1 VGDRPGAGDVHLLP
15 QLTPVNPLL
24 SDEPGVAATDNTGMR
39 RDLFH
44 AKKLLL
50 SIAALGAAASIA
62 GLGTFAT
69 FTSSTSASNT
79 IASGT
84 LSLTAP
90 FSRLGT
96 GASPIAPGDT
106 MQRAIDLSY
115 SGSIS
120 FGSATL
126 TTSASP
132 SSLLDTDATNGL
144 QIAIDKCSAAWTE
157 SGPPYTYTCGGS
169 TSTLLASRALVGSNT
184 ALSNL
189 PLTASST
196 DHLRVTL
203 TFPSGAGNTLQ
214 SQSSTVSYTFSGTQ
228 RAGTDQQELRRRG
241 GVRGQHLAQVLAGE
255 RIPEARVLPS
265 GSAPPRPPPG
275 SA

>member
-1 VGDRPGAGDVHLLP
+1 MRRNLLP
-15 QLTPVNPLL
+15 
-24 SDEPGVAATDNTGMR
+24 AR
-39 RDLFH
+39 
-44 AKKLLL
+44 KLLL
-50 SIAALGAAASIA
+50 SLAAFGAAASIV

-69 FTSSTSASNT
+69 FTSSTSTSNT

-96 GASPIAPGDT
+96 GASPIAAGDT

-115 SGSIS
+115 SGTIS

-126 TTSASP
+126 TTNATS

-144 QIAIDKCSAAWTE
+144 QLAIDKCSQAWTE

-169 TSTLLASRALVGSNT
+169 TSTVLASRALIGSSI

-189 PLTASST
+189 TLTAAST
-196 DHLRVTL
+196 DHLRVTV
-203 TFPSGAGNTLQ
+203 TFPSAAGNTLQ
-214 SQSSTVSYTFSGTQ
+214 NQSSTINYTFTGVQ
-228 RAGTDQQELRRRG
+228 RNGTDQ
-241 GVRGQHLAQVLAGE
+241 
-255 RIPEARVLPS
+255 
-265 GSAPPRPPPG
+265 
-275 SA
+275 

>member
-1 VGDRPGAGDVHLLP
+1 M
-15 QLTPVNPLL
+15 
-24 SDEPGVAATDNTGMR
+24 MR

-44 AKKLLL
+44 ARKLLL
-50 SIAALGAAASIA
+50 TIAALGAAASIA

-115 SGSIS
+115 AGTIS
-120 FGSATL
+120 FASATL

-132 SSLLDTDATNGL
+132 TSLLDSDATNGL

-169 TSTLLASRALVGSNT
+169 TSTVLASRALIGSNI

-189 PLTASST
+189 TLTAGAT

-203 TFPSGAGNTLQ
+203 TFPSGADNTFQ
-214 SQSSTVSYTFSGTQ
+214 NKSSTVSYTFTGSQ
-228 RAGTDQQELRRRG
+228 RAGTDQ
-241 GVRGQHLAQVLAGE
+241 
-255 RIPEARVLPS
+255 
-265 GSAPPRPPPG
+265 
-275 SA
+275 

>member
-1 VGDRPGAGDVHLLP
+1 M
-15 QLTPVNPLL
+15 TSVNPPSSEGRRVVATENKTIMRRASLRARKVLL
-24 SDEPGVAATDNTGMR
+24 S
-39 RDLFH
+39 L
-44 AKKLLL
+44 
-50 SIAALGAAASIA
+50 AALGAAASIA

-69 FTSSTSASNT
+69 FTSSTSTSNT

-84 LSLTAP
+84 LSLTTP

-115 SGSIS
+115 SGTIS
-120 FGSATL
+120 FASATL

-132 SSLLDTDATNGL
+132 SSLLDTDGTNGL
-144 QIAIDKCSAAWTE
+144 QIAIDKCSQAWAE
-157 SGPPYTYTCGGS
+157 AGPPYTYTCGGS
-169 TSTLLASRALVGSNT
+169 TSTVLASRALIGSAV

-189 PLTASST
+189 TLTAGST

-214 SQSSTVSYTFSGTQ
+214 NQSSTVSYTFSGSQ
-228 RAGTDQQELRRRG
+228 RAGTDQ
-241 GVRGQHLAQVLAGE
+241 
-255 RIPEARVLPS
+255 
-265 GSAPPRPPPG
+265 
-275 SA
+275 